1 MTYGQLFSSS
11 TNLRFFENE
20 KGLYWL
26 PQNTIFNSELSAE
39 QAVVYLAGTVVIGFF
54 WPKQYPSLI
63 HLPASS
69 AVELKNITH
78 ILNWLDLPFIF
89 LQLDHNALFKNDTF
103 MQDWSAIG
111 RGHWR
116 GGRKQLLIGLGRAT
130 LCWLVGR
137 WQLAKKIWRWEWSF
151 WRRQK
156 NKSL

>member
-11 TNLRFFENE
+11 TNLRFFKNE

-26 PQNTIFNSELSAE
+26 PQNTILNSELSAE

-54 WPKQYPSLI
+54 WPKHYPSLI

-103 MQDWSAIG
+103 MQDWSAID

-137 WQLAKKIWRWEWSF
+137 WQLAKKIWRWEWAF